1 VPSEPEP
8 GTGEDASSPPL
19 VPEEDY
25 PELPASLDRRD
36 ENERLFAS
44 LKKLW
49 IYAVELKAAWQ
60 KAPQTVRQRF
70 VTEVLNVY
78 VDL

>member
-1 VPSEPEP
+1 M
-8 GTGEDASSPPL
+8 
-19 VPEEDY
+19 VPEEDF
-25 PELPASLDRRD
+25 PDLPASLDRRD

-49 IYAVELKAAWQ
+49 MYAIELKAAWQ
-60 KAPQTVRQRF
+60 KAPQSVRQRF
-70 VTEVLNVY
+70 VTEVLDVY